1 MTLPSNV
8 VMNSLVSAT
17 KVITNDTIPNPIVA
31 AHNAMVLP
39 SIPVPV
45 GCLIGIPVMSM
56 KTDDDDDDLVKPAP
70 NDVENMEEKP
80 FSDVEC
86 VDGENDKR
94 DESKKCE
101 AEPMPV
107 EVEEDSGLDKGDEHC
122 CENDIDVG
130 DNGKIAGNGNGDDK
144 LNSAEPMEC
153 ASVTSF
159 ASPKHTMNTITNFD
173 VVMAESVSVGGK
185 WPRSNRLID

>member
-31 AHNAMVLP
+31 AHNAMALP
-39 SIPVPV
+39 TIPVPV

-56 KTDDDDDDLVKPAP
+56 KTDDDDDDLVKPALSP
-70 NDVENMEEKP
+70 SNDVEKMEEKP

-86 VDGENDKR
+86 VDNDIDKSG
-94 DESKKCE
+94 ESKKCND

-107 EVEEDSGLDKGDEHC
+107 EVEDDNGLDKNAEHC

-130 DNGKIAGNGNGDDK
+130 DDGKVTGNGSRDEK

-159 ASPKHTMNTITNFD
+159 ASPKHTMNTLNNFD
-173 VVMAESVSVGGK
+173 VVMAESVSV
-185 WPRSNRLID
+185 

>member
-31 AHNAMVLP
+31 AHNAMALP

-70 NDVENMEEKP
+70 SPSNDIEKMEEKP
-80 FSDVEC
+80 FSDVEG
-86 VDGENDKR
+86 VDNENDKR
-94 DESKKCE
+94 CDAKKCD

-107 EVEEDSGLDKGDEHC
+107 EVEDDSGLDKGAALC

-130 DNGKIAGNGNGDDK
+130 ENGKIVGNGNRDEK

-159 ASPKHTMNTITNFD
+159 ASPKHTMNTMANFD
-173 VVMAESVSVGGK
+173 VVMAESVSV
-185 WPRSNRLID
+185 

>member
-1 MTLPSNV
+1 MKLKTNEFLFEGAESMTLPSNV

-70 NDVENMEEKP
+70 NDVEKMEEKP

-86 VDGENDKR
+86 VEGENDKR
-94 DESKKCE
+94 GES
-101 AEPMPV
+101 MP
-107 EVEEDSGLDKGDEHC
+107 VEEDSGLDKGDEHC

-130 DNGKIAGNGNGDDK
+130 DNGKIAGNGNGDEK

-159 ASPKHTMNTITNFD
+159 ASPKHTMNTMNNFD
-173 VVMAESVSVGGK
+173 VVMAESVSV
-185 WPRSNRLID
+185 